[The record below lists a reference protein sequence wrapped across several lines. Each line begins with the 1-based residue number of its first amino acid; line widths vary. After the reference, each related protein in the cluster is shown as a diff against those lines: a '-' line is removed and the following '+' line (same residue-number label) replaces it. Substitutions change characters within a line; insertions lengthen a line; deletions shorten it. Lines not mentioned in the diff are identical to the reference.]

1 MASVPAEVQSGAQLP
16 ATPAVPEQAP
26 SPVEAGQEPHNELI
40 FGFSKLTLMR
50 QLVLVVGVAACLAM
64 CLAVILWMQEPS
76 YRPLLNNINDYSP
89 TEVAQILQQNKISYK
104 IEPNSGVLLVEADAL
119 GEARLKLAAA
129 GISED
134 RTIGFE
140 LMDKDSGLGTSQF
153 METTRYRR
161 GLEGELAR
169 TITSLRNV
177 RSARVH
183 LAIPKQSVFVRDNR
197 KPSASIFV
205 ELMGARELDREQ
217 VEAIVNLV
225 ASSVPEMDRKDI
237 TLVDQRGR
245 LLSQNHRSSEDL
257 IAMQQFE
264 YARKMEETLNSR
276 ISSILEPVMGPGKFR
291 SEVSAEL
298 DFTSIEQA
306 EEIFN
311 PDTNALRSEQ
321 TLSEQRVAGQNGG
334 VPGALSNQPPGAATV
349 PEQAT
354 DGAQAQSQTGDM
366 RTQAT
371 RNYEVD
377 RTVSYTKHE
386 KGRLKRLT
394 VAVVVDDIRR
404 TNPATGEVSYQPWP
418 EAELQRLTQ
427 LVRDAVGYSAAR
439 GDSVNVINT
448 PFAPAEEIPLEAIS
462 WWEQPWAWQL
472 AKYGVGTLIILVLV
486 LGLLRLLNNL
496 VNPNQGEK
504 TQDLTEDEQLAEL
517 QSLAAAA
524 GESGQDEG
532 SDFLLPGGSTN
543 LERQLNALKGLIA
556 EDPGR
561 VAQVVR
567 QWINSDE

>member
-1 MASVPAEVQSGAQLP
+1 AQL
-16 ATPAVPEQAP
+16 
-26 SPVEAGQEPHNELI
+26 
-40 FGFSKLTLMR
+40 
-50 QLVLVVGVAACLAM
+50 
-64 CLAVILWMQEPS
+64 
-76 YRPLLNNINDYSP
+76 
-89 TEVAQILQQNKISYK
+89 LQQNKIAYK

-140 LMDKDSGLGTSQF
+140 LLDKDSGLGTSQF

-169 TITSLRNV
+169 TISSLRNV

-225 ASSVPEMDRKDI
+225 ANSVPEMDRKDI

-257 IAMQQFE
+257 MAMQQFE

-276 ISSILEPVMGPGKFR
+276 INSILDPVMGPGRFR

-321 TLSEQRVAGQNGG
+321 TLNEQRVAGQNGG

-354 DGAQAQSQTGDM
+354 GEGQTQAQAKDM
-366 RTQAT
+366 RSQAT

-404 TNPATGEVSYQPWP
+404 VNPTTGEITYQPWP

-448 PFAPAEEIPLEAIS
+448 PFAPPEEIALEPIS

-472 AKYGVGTLIILVLV
+472 AKYGMGTLIILVLI

-496 VNPNQGEK
+496 VTPNQGEK
-504 TQDLTEDEQLAEL
+504 SQELSEEEQLAEL
-517 QSLAAAA
+517 ESLAAAV
-524 GESGQDEG
+524 GEGEG
-532 SDFLLPGGSTN
+532 GEGEGGDFLLPGGSTN

-556 EDPGR
+556 DDPGR

-567 QWINSDE
+567 QWINSDECAARFS

>member
-1 MASVPAEVQSGAQLP
+1 MASVPAEVQNGAQLP
-16 ATPAVPEQAP
+16 ATPPVPEQTP
-26 SPVEAGQEPHNELI
+26 SPVEVGQEPANELI

-64 CLAVILWMQEPS
+64 CLAVVLWMQEPS

-89 TEVAQILQQNKISYK
+89 TEVAQLLQQNKIAYK

-140 LMDKDSGLGTSQF
+140 LLDKDSGLGTSQF

-169 TITSLRNV
+169 TISSLRNV

-225 ASSVPEMDRKDI
+225 ANSVPEMDRKDI

-257 IAMQQFE
+257 MAMQQFE

-276 ISSILEPVMGPGKFR
+276 INSILDPVMGPGRFR

-321 TLSEQRVAGQNGG
+321 TLNEQRVAGQNGG

-354 DGAQAQSQTGDM
+354 GEGQTQAQAKDM
-366 RTQAT
+366 RSQAT

-404 TNPATGEVSYQPWP
+404 VNPTTGEITYQPWP

-448 PFAPAEEIPLEAIS
+448 PFAPPEEIALEPIS

-472 AKYGVGTLIILVLV
+472 AKYGMGTLIILVLI

-504 TQDLTEDEQLAEL
+504 SQELSEEEQLAEL
-517 QSLAAAA
+517 ESLAAAV
-524 GESGQDEG
+524 GEGGEG
-532 SDFLLPGGSTN
+532 EGGDFLLPGGSTN

-556 EDPGR
+556 DDPGR

>member
-1 MASVPAEVQSGAQLP
+1 MASVPAEVQNGAQLP
-16 ATPAVPEQAP
+16 ATPPVPEQTP
-26 SPVEAGQEPHNELI
+26 SPVEVGQEPANELI

-64 CLAVILWMQEPS
+64 CLAVVLWMQEPS

-89 TEVAQILQQNKISYK
+89 TEVAQILQQNKIAYK

-134 RTIGFE
+134 RSVGFE
-140 LMDKDSGLGTSQF
+140 LLDKDSGLGTSQF

-169 TITSLRNV
+169 TISSLRNV

-205 ELMGARELDREQ
+205 ELMGTRELDREQ
-217 VEAIVNLV
+217 VEAIINLV
-225 ASSVPEMDRKDI
+225 ATSVPEMDRKDI

-257 IAMQQFE
+257 MAMQQFE
-264 YARKMEETLNSR
+264 YSRKMEDTLNGR
-276 ISSILEPVMGPGKFR
+276 INSILEPVMGVGNFR
-291 SEVSAEL
+291 SEVSVEL

-306 EEIFN
+306 EEIYN

-321 TLSEQRVAGQNGG
+321 TLNEQRVAGQDGG

-349 PEQAT
+349 PEQAGP
-354 DGAQAQSQTGDM
+354 GAPTPQTSNM
-366 RTQAT
+366 RSQAT

-404 TNPATGEVSYQPWP
+404 INPATGEVTYQPWP

-472 AKYGVGTLIILVLV
+472 MKYGVGTLIILVLI
-486 LGLLRLLNNL
+486 LGLLRLLGNL
-496 VNPNQGEK
+496 VNPKPEK
-504 TQDLTEDEQLAEL
+504 SLVADEEEQLPELQDLTEGADPSTEE
-517 QSLAAAA
+517 
-524 GESGQDEG
+524 EG
-532 SDFLLPGGSTN
+532 ADFLFATGSTN